1 LKIYISADGEGISGV
16 VSSEEMHHSG
26 REYPRFRK
34 LMTQDVNAAI
44 EGAYN
49 AGATEVVVN
58 DSHWSM
64 LNILYEELD
73 PRAEIIRGFNKDLCM
88 VEQIDQEFDGAFFI
102 GYHAKV
108 GHSHGVANET
118 MFGPEM
124 YETRMN
130 GIPVGEMEINA
141 ALAGHFGVPVVMVSG
156 DDIFAKEVKES
167 LGNVE
172 TAVVKYAIDRFAARC
187 LSLQKSHE
195 LIKDSAYQAVKRI
208 KEFKPYVVDGP
219 VELEVEF
226 TSTAECRRAG
236 LVPGSY
242 FKSPRIIAY
251 KGENIVEAW
260 KGIFACLLLGSAAID
275 HIYG

>member
-16 VSSEEMHHSG
+16 VSSEEMHQSG
-26 REYPRFRK
+26 REYPRFRQ
-34 LMTQDVNAAI
+34 LMTHDVNAAI
-44 EGAYN
+44 EGAFD
-49 AGATEVVVN
+49 AGATQVVVN

-64 LNILYEELD
+64 LNILYEDLD

-88 VEQIDQEFDGAFFI
+88 VEQIDQQYDAAFFV

-130 GIPVGEMEINA
+130 GVPVGEMEINA
-141 ALAGHFGVPVVMVSG
+141 AIAGHFGVPLVMVSG
-156 DDIFAKEVKES
+156 DDLLAKEAIAS
-167 LGNVE
+167 FGNVE

-187 LSLQKSHE
+187 LSLQKSRE
-195 LIKDSAYQAVKRI
+195 IIKESAYNAVKRI
-208 KEFKPYVVDGP
+208 KEFKPYVVDGA
-219 VELEVEF
+219 VELEVEW
-226 TSTAECRRAG
+226 TSTAECRRAS

-251 KGENIVEAW
+251 KGENIVQAW
-260 KGIFACLLLGSAAID
+260 KGIFACLLLGAGASD
-275 HIYG
+275 RIYG